1 MPSAVPAASQV
12 ASLGWYGRAVGNVL
26 VLWDVDYTLI
36 NAGGSSTQ
44 LYGMVFRQLFG
55 RELDGVVPMA
65 GRTDRAI
72 VLHTLERAGVSD
84 PRQHVEA
91 FLAGLAGQAPG
102 FRALV
107 MKRGHALPGAAAAL
121 AALAGLGPAHAV
133 QSVVTGNIRPL
144 AEAKLG
150 ALGMTG
156 HLDLDIGAYGDHH
169 ENRAEL
175 VHLARRNAAR
185 AYRQDFAGEAAV
197 IVGDTPLD
205 IAAAQTAGARSVGV
219 ATGASS
225 VADLTAA
232 AADAVLPDLT
242 DADAVLT
249 AIFGRTRS

>member
-1 MPSAVPAASQV
+1 VPSAVPAASQV

-91 FLAGLAGQAPG
+91 FLSGLAGQAPG

-232 AADAVLPDLT
+232 DADAVLPDLT

>member
-1 MPSAVPAASQV
+1 
-12 ASLGWYGRAVGNVL
+12 
-26 VLWDVDYTLI
+26 
-36 NAGGSSTQ
+36 
-44 LYGMVFRQLFG
+44 
-55 RELDGVVPMA
+55 
-65 GRTDRAI
+65 
-72 VLHTLERAGVSD
+72 
-84 PRQHVEA
+84 
-91 FLAGLAGQAPG
+91 
-102 FRALV
+102 

-121 AALAGLGPAHAV
+121 AALAGLGPAQAV

-205 IAAAQTAGARSVGV
+205 IAAAQAAGARSVGV

-249 AIFGRTRS
+249 AIFGRTQP

>member
-1 MPSAVPAASQV
+1 MFRDQGTHG
-12 ASLGWYGRAVGNVL
+12 GWYGRAVGNVL
-26 VLWDVDYTLI
+26 VLWDIDYTLI

-55 RELDGVVPMA
+55 RELHRVAPMA

-72 VLHTLERAGVSD
+72 ILHTLERAGVSD
-84 PRQHVEA
+84 PQEHVEA
-91 FLAGLAGQAPG
+91 FLAGLADQAPG

-107 MKRGHALPGAAAAL
+107 AERGHALPGAAAAL

-169 ENRAEL
+169 EIRAEL
-175 VHLARRNAAR
+175 VHLARRQRNPRLPPGLRWPGGRHRRRHPAGRRRRTGGRRPVGRRGYGRVQRGRTGRRRCRRRAAR
-185 AYRQDFAGEAAV
+185 PHRYRCGAGR
-197 IVGDTPLD
+197 DP
-205 IAAAQTAGARSVGV
+205 R
-219 ATGASS
+219 
-225 VADLTAA
+225 
-232 AADAVLPDLT
+232 P
-242 DADAVLT
+242 
-249 AIFGRTRS
+249 RP

>member
-1 MPSAVPAASQV
+1 VPSAVPAASQV

-121 AALAGLGPAHAV
+121 AGLGPAHAV

-205 IAAAQTAGARSVGV
+205 IAAAQAAGARSVGV

-249 AIFGRTRS
+249 AIFGRTQP

>member
-1 MPSAVPAASQV
+1 M
-12 ASLGWYGRAVGNVL
+12 GNVL

-84 PRQHVEA
+84 PHQHVEA

-121 AALAGLGPAHAV
+121 AALAGLGPAQAV

-232 AADAVLPDLT
+232 DADAVLPDLT

-249 AIFGRTRS
+249 AIFGRTQP